1 MNLSYSANS
10 FSGEIELLG
19 DENCLLLRMF
29 WVAVCGLHFL
39 RGSPSLGED
48 IDYFRGFQSGT
59 CTTRGVLDSNLC

>member
-1 MNLSYSANS
+1 MNLSFSANS

-19 DENCLLLRMF
+19 DDNSCLLLRMF
-29 WVAVCGLHFL
+29 WVAVCGLHFR

-59 CTTRGVLDSNLC
+59 YTTRGV

>member
-19 DENCLLLRMF
+19 DDNSCLRLRMF

-39 RGSPSLGED
+39 RGSTSLGED
-48 IDYFRGFQSGT
+48 IDYFRGFQSGAH
-59 CTTRGVLDSNLC
+59 TTWGVQNN